1 MKKIFQYVL
10 VLLTIS
16 IYSCGNA
23 RNEAAKNQPD
33 TDTIISQNPSQLAK
47 DSAILRDDSATIK
60 TAVGLKDEEANAIEQ
75 AKKDA
80 QKLKEDAGK
89 ANQNKK

>member
-1 MKKIFQYVL
+1 MDVKI
-10 VLLTIS
+10 
-16 IYSCGNA
+16 
-23 RNEAAKNQPD
+23 AKSLQ
-33 TDTIISQNPSQLAK
+33 K
-47 DSAILRDDSATIK
+47 
-60 TAVGLKDEEANAIEQ
+60 AVGVKDEEANAIEQ

>member
-33 TDTIISQNPSQLAK
+33 TDTIINQNPSQLAK

-60 TAVGLKDEEANAIEQ
+60 TAVGVKDEEANAIEQ

-80 QKLKEDAGK
+80 QILKEDAGK

>member
-10 VLLTIS
+10 VLLTIF

-33 TDTIISQNPSQLAK
+33 TDTIINQNPSQLAK

-60 TAVGLKDEEANAIEQ
+60 TAVGVKDEEANAIEQ

-80 QKLKEDAGK
+80 QILKEDAGK